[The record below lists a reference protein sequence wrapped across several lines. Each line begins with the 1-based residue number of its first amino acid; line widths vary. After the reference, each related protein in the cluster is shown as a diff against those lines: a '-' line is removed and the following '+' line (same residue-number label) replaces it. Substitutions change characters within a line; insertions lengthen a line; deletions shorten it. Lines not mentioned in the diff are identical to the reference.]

1 VSTTA
6 TRDDLLRKAL
16 ARLDALEARAR
27 EPIAI
32 TGMACRFPGG
42 ANDPDAFWNLLVEG
56 RDAVARVPSD
66 RWDAD
71 ALYDADPNAL
81 GKIVTREGAFL
92 DGIDRFDAEFFG
104 ITPREARAM
113 DPQQRILLEVA
124 WEALEHA
131 GYRPDAVPGMAGVFI
146 GIASNNYAQLLTTA
160 GEIDAYGGLGAA
172 LSAAPGRIA
181 YTLGLTGPT
190 VALDA
195 ACASSLAAVH
205 LACQALRDG
214 ECDVALAGGV
224 NAILTPFGHQFLSR
238 AKVLSP
244 DGRCKSFSAAADGI
258 GRGEGCGIVVLK
270 RLADARR
277 DGDTVLAAL
286 LGSAVEQDGRSSGL
300 TVPNGVAQAR
310 LLRQALRRAGLA
322 PAAVD
327 AIEAHGT
334 GTPLGDPI
342 EAEALGEVFG
352 SGRPAD
358 RPLVVGSVK
367 TNLAH
372 LEAAAGIAGLIK
384 MVLALQHDTLPPLL
398 HQGAPNPRL
407 DWRSLPVEL
416 PRRPR
421 PWPRHGRQR
430 AAGVSAF
437 GLTGTIAHIVL
448 GDPPTAPAV
457 VDPTAAE
464 PDLHV
469 LPLSARSPTALK
481 TLQARHQRA
490 LEQAEISLSDYCF
503 TAGVGR
509 KPQPY
514 RLAVTGRDTRSLQ
527 AALAEAV
534 PVLAEARPRLA
545 FLFTGQG
552 AHWHG
557 MGAALLAREPV
568 FRATVERCAAALA
581 QEPAF
586 RNRSLLD
593 LLDSD
598 PEGLDNTA
606 LAQPA
611 LFALQAG
618 LVALW
623 KTWGV
628 VADVVLGHSAGEIAA
643 AAAAGLIGIED
654 GVRFAARRGAAM
666 ADMPSGTM
674 ATVFAPAPEVAAAIA
689 ARRLSLSIAA
699 CNGPSETVVSGDATA
714 IAALANG
721 GPKTKALAVAY
732 AFHSAHVDPVLE
744 RISAAAGFLAQRPAE
759 RALLCNLDGLTLAPG
774 QRLPRDYWSRQARE
788 PVAFD
793 RALLAL
799 AAAVPSACI
808 EIGPRPTLL
817 PLVRRSGEGLA
828 GIPCLPS
835 LRADDTGLDTL
846 RQSVA
851 ALYRVGVPID
861 WAGLHHGRNRRRIA
875 LPTTPFE
882 SRRHWIEVTPK
893 QAVVQPVPLPGAR
906 TDSPLGDWHF
916 ETVLEPNRDAV
927 LDQHRL
933 QGVATYPAAALL
945 TLAREA
951 AAASNLDWPPAIAAM
966 RLVAPLQFPGDQ
978 PRIVRTALAPNL
990 APDGSE
996 LRLVIASKPASPT
1009 MEREPW
1015 TVHAEARLVRRES
1028 PPGGTFP
1035 TGLALSPVTPDLFA
1049 AAAAAG
1055 VSLGLL
1061 YRRLVRFGP
1070 CEGGMAG
1077 EVDTGGETVLTA
1089 PLLDA
1094 CFQVAAAAI
1103 REEGLWIPAGLER
1116 AIVPAAVGGLLRV
1129 IARATSATAYERRF
1143 SVALHDAG
1151 GALIGTVDGL
1161 TFRRGAKAL
1170 PSAPVYQLA
1179 WQAMPRSARAVGPV
1193 LVTGD
1198 RAGRIVSLLSREG
1211 IVTVDRMDAAKAVLW
1226 APSADAPDL
1235 LTGAAKAAVEGR
1247 AHPGVRLWLLAEVGR
1262 QSPVAAGA
1270 LRGMA
1275 ATLAVEQSDHWGGL
1289 IEYDENA
1296 DPATVAPAL
1305 AAALAGD
1312 EPLVAI
1318 RNGELQ
1324 IPRLTRA
1331 ALPEEQVVF
1340 TSDDAWL
1347 VTGGFGGIGRH
1358 IARALSETGLRRLVL
1373 MTRTVPADAND
1384 YAAELKVRGT
1394 EVMIESADVTDRAAL
1409 AAVLDRVAR
1418 RGWQLTGVAHLAAV
1432 GDGKLLA
1439 HRDPASLAAIA
1450 APKTAGAWNLHLL
1463 TAQLPLQHF
1472 VLFSSLSAVL
1482 GVPGQAGYAAGNA
1495 FMDALARHRRERRL
1509 PAVSIAWDAWASTGL
1524 AAKIPSTQA
1533 GRQLDPQVAAALF
1546 LRLAAGASGPN
1557 PIVSALDFG
1566 AYARAVPQ
1574 AARLLDAFV
1583 RTVPAAAASA
1593 PLSLSGTLADRRRA
1607 LLTELGRV
1615 AAKVMLLPAGEAV
1628 PTSSSLFEA
1637 GLDSLMAT
1645 ELAAEL
1651 SRRLGRPIPATI
1663 AYDFPTL
1670 ALLAD
1675 HFAATTVDATA
1686 DAAPTDGLEDRI
1698 RTLTDAEIA
1707 AEITARFAMEDPH
1720 G

>member
-1 VSTTA
+1 VSA
-6 TRDDLLRKAL
+6 AANRDDMLRKAL

-42 ANDPDAFWNLLVEG
+42 ANDLDAFWNLLAEG
-56 RDAVARVPSD
+56 RDAVGRVPAD

-71 ALYDADPNAL
+71 GLYDADPDAP

-92 DGIDRFDAEFFG
+92 DNIDRFDAEFFG

-146 GIASNNYAQLLTTA
+146 GIASNNYAQLLTAA

-205 LACQALRDG
+205 LACQALRNG

-300 TVPNGVAQAR
+300 TVPNGAAQAR
-310 LLRQALRRAGLA
+310 LMRQALRRAGLS
-322 PAAVD
+322 PTAVD

-384 MVLALQHDTLPPLL
+384 MVLALQHDTMPPLL
-398 HQGAPNPRL
+398 HQDAPNPRL
-407 DWRSLPVEL
+407 DWRGLPVEL
-416 PRRPR
+416 PRQPR
-421 PWPRHGRQR
+421 PWPRGRQR
-430 AAGVSAF
+430 VAGVSAF
-437 GLTGTIAHIVL
+437 GLTGTIAHVVL
-448 GDPPTAPAV
+448 GDAPTVTPG
-457 VDPTAAE
+457 VDPIAE

-469 LPLSARSPTALK
+469 LPLSGRSPTALK
-481 TLQARHQRA
+481 ALQARHQRA
-490 LEQAEISLSDYCF
+490 LEQPEINLSDYCF
-503 TAGVGR
+503 TAAVGR

-514 RLAVTGRDTRSLQ
+514 RLAVTGRDARGLQ
-527 AALAEAV
+527 VALAEAV
-534 PVLAEARPRLA
+534 PVLAEVRPRVA

-552 AHWHG
+552 AHWRG
-557 MGAALLAREPV
+557 MGAALLKREPV

-586 RNRSLLD
+586 RHRSLLD
-593 LLDSD
+593 LLGAGT
-598 PEGLDNTA
+598 EGLDNTA

-623 KTWGV
+623 QSWGV
-628 VADVVLGHSAGEIAA
+628 VPDIVLGHSAGEIAA

-666 ADMPSGTM
+666 ADMPSGAM
-674 ATVFAPAPEVAAAIA
+674 ATVFAPAPEVAALIA
-689 ARRLSLSIAA
+689 ARQLPLSIAA
-699 CNGPSETVVSGDATA
+699 CNGPDETVVSGEAKA
-714 IAALANG
+714 ITALADG
-721 GPKTKALAVAY
+721 GMRSKALAVAY
-732 AFHSAHVDPVLE
+732 AFHSWHVDPVLE
-744 RISAAAGFLAQRPAE
+744 RIAGAAGFLAQRPAE
-759 RALLCNLDGLTLAPG
+759 RTLLCNLDGLTLAPG

-793 RALLAL
+793 RALMAL
-799 AAAVPSACI
+799 AAAAPTACI

-817 PLVRRSGEGLA
+817 PLVRRSGGRLA
-828 GIPCLPS
+828 DIPCLPS

-846 RQSVA
+846 HQSVA
-851 ALYRVGVPID
+851 ALYRIGVPID
-861 WAGLHHGRNRRRIA
+861 WAGLHHGRGRRRIA
-875 LPTTPFE
+875 VPTTPFE
-882 SRRHWIEVTPK
+882 SRRHWIEATPK
-893 QAVVQPVPLPGAR
+893 QTAVQPTSLPGPR

-916 ETVLEPNRDAV
+916 EATLEPNRDAV

-933 QGVATYPAAALL
+933 RGVATYPAAALL
-945 TLAREA
+945 TLARDA
-951 AAASNLDWPPAIAAM
+951 AAASNLEGPTAIAAL
-966 RLVAPLQFPGDQ
+966 RLVTPLQFPADE
-978 PRIVRTALAPNL
+978 PRIVRTALAP
-990 APDGSE
+990 DGSE
-996 LRLVIASKPASPT
+996 FRLVIASKPAT
-1009 MEREPW
+1009 AREAW
-1015 TVHAEARLVRRES
+1015 TVHAEARLARGES
-1028 PPGGTFP
+1028 PPSVAFP
-1035 TGLALSPVTPDLFA
+1035 TGLALSPVVPELFA
-1049 AAAAAG
+1049 AAATAG
-1055 VSLGLL
+1055 VSLGPL
-1061 YRRLVRFGP
+1061 YRRLVRLGP
-1070 CEGGMAG
+1070 CEEGMAG
-1077 EVDTGGETVLTA
+1077 EIDTGGETALTA

-1094 CFQVAAAAI
+1094 CFQVAAAGI
-1103 REEGLWIPAGLER
+1103 RQEGLWIPAGLER
-1116 AIVPAAVGGLLRV
+1116 AIAPAALHGPIRV
-1129 IARATSATAYERRF
+1129 IARPASGTAYERRF
-1143 SVALHDAG
+1143 SVALHDASG
-1151 GALIGTVDGL
+1151 GLIGTIDGL
-1161 TFRRGAKAL
+1161 TFRRGAKVL
-1170 PSAPVYQLA
+1170 PSTPVYQLA
-1179 WQAMPRSARAVGPV
+1179 WQAMPRPARAVGPV

-1198 RAGRIVSLLSREG
+1198 RAGRIIALLSRKG
-1211 IVTVDRMDAAKAVLW
+1211 IATVDRMDAAATVLW
-1226 APSADAPDL
+1226 AASAGTPGL
-1235 LTGAAKAAVEGR
+1235 LTGAAKAAVEVR
-1247 AHPGVRLWLLAEVGR
+1247 ARPGLKLWVLAEVGKR
-1262 QSPVAAGA
+1262 SPVASGV
-1270 LRGMA
+1270 LRGVA
-1275 ATLAVEQSDHWGGL
+1275 ATLAVEQPDHWGGL
-1289 IEYDENA
+1289 IEYDEEA
-1296 DPATVAPAL
+1296 DPTTIAPAL

-1312 EPLVAI
+1312 ESLVAI
-1318 RNGELQ
+1318 RNGELKV
-1324 IPRLTRA
+1324 PRLTRA
-1331 ALPEEQVVF
+1331 AVPEEQVRF
-1340 TSDDAWL
+1340 TSDAAWL

-1358 IARALSETGLRRLVL
+1358 IARALSEAGLRHLVL
-1373 MTRTVPADAND
+1373 LSRTVPADAES
-1384 YAAELKVRGT
+1384 YVAELRARGT
-1394 EVMIESADVTDRAAL
+1394 EVMTESADVTDRAAL
-1409 AAVLDRVAR
+1409 AAVLDRIAN
-1418 RGWQLTGVAHLAAV
+1418 RGWRLTGVAHLAAV
-1432 GDGKLLA
+1432 GDGRLLA
-1439 HRDPASLAAIA
+1439 HRDAASLAAIA
-1450 APKTAGAWNLHLL
+1450 APKIAGAWNLHQL

-1495 FMDALARHRRERRL
+1495 FMDALARHRRERGL
-1509 PAVSIAWDAWASTGL
+1509 PAVSIAWDAWANTGL
-1524 AAKIPSTQA
+1524 AARIPSAQA
-1533 GRQLDPQVAAALF
+1533 GRQLDPQAAAALF
-1546 LRLAAGASGPN
+1546 LRLVGGAGGPN

-1574 AARLLDAFV
+1574 SARLLDAFV
-1583 RTVPAAAASA
+1583 HTTPAATASA

-1607 LLTELGRV
+1607 LLAELGRIV
-1615 AAKVMLLPAGEAV
+1615 AKVMLLPPGEAV
-1628 PTSSSLFEA
+1628 PTASSLFEA

-1651 SRRLGRPIPATI
+1651 ARRLARPVPATI

-1675 HFAATTVDATA
+1675 HLADMSADATA
-1686 DAAPTDGLEDRI
+1686 DAAPSDGLEERI

-1707 AEITARFAMEDPH
+1707 AEITARFAMEEPH